1 MTQAD
6 QARAQV
12 LATLQE
18 SLDSVKQALEA
29 EQFPMTNYVVVS
41 GTLCLKFDI
50 TNGVVSAPEVCG
62 LAYATRFTKI
72 NAVAVAAKV
81 CNGLDEVAQAMTV
94 QAAAV
99 KIIASIQRS
108 IDIVKKAGG
117 L

>member
-50 TNGVVSAPEVCG
+50 TNGVVSAPEVCA
-62 LAYATRFTKI
+62 LESATRFTRSNAK
-72 NAVAVAAKV
+72 AVASQV
-81 CNGLDEVAQAMTV
+81 CNGLNEVAQAMTV
-94 QAAAV
+94 QAAAI
-99 KIIASIQRS
+99 KIIGSIQRS
-108 IDIVKKAGG
+108 IDLVQKVGG
-117 L
+117 V